1 MTVRK
6 SNLFLN
12 IVNSYVIDSPQPSN
26 ISYWW
31 NLGSLLAVCLIIQI
45 ATGIFLAMH
54 YSSNINLAFLSVEH
68 IMRDINYGWAMRYA
82 HANGAG
88 FFFICVYTHMARGL
102 YYGSYKSPRVIVWSI
117 GVVIFLVM
125 IITAFMG
132 YCLVYGQMSH
142 WGVTVITNL
151 VTAIPYLGDSIAQ
164 FIWGNSSVS
173 NPTIQRFF
181 SLHYLLPFVL
191 AAIACLHMLSLH
203 QHGSGNPLGVTG
215 NIDRIPMSPYFLF
228 KDSIT
233 IFVFL
238 LVYSIVVFYYP
249 NALGDSENYI
259 PGNPMV
265 TPPAIVPEFYLL
277 PFYAIL
283 RSIPNK
289 LLGVIAML
297 AAILVLLILPLVD
310 RSIIRGNAF
319 KPLSKLLYSI
329 FVCNFIL
336 LGLLGAQHIEVPYI
350 FLGQVSTILYF
361 SYFLVLLPGISILE
375 NILFYLA
382 IKPARA

>member
-1 MTVRK
+1 
-6 SNLFLN
+6 
-12 IVNSYVIDSPQPSN
+12 
-26 ISYWW
+26 
-31 NLGSLLAVCLIIQI
+31 
-45 ATGIFLAMH
+45 
-54 YSSNINLAFLSVEH
+54 
-68 IMRDINYGWAMRYA
+68 
-82 HANGAG
+82 
-88 FFFICVYTHMARGL
+88 
-102 YYGSYKSPRVIVWSI
+102 
-117 GVVIFLVM
+117 
-125 IITAFMG
+125 
-132 YCLVYGQMSH
+132 
-142 WGVTVITNL
+142 
-151 VTAIPYLGDSIAQ
+151 
-164 FIWGNSSVS
+164 
-173 NPTIQRFF
+173 
-181 SLHYLLPFVL
+181 
-191 AAIACLHMLSLH
+191 MLSLH

-238 LVYSIVVFYYP
+238 LIYSIVVFYYP

>member
-1 MTVRK
+1 MTIRK

-12 IVNSYVIDSPQPSN
+12 LVNSYTIDSPQPSN
-26 ISYWW
+26 ISYLW
-31 NLGSLLAVCLIIQI
+31 NLGSLLALCLIIQLG
-45 ATGIFLAMH
+45 TGIFLAMH
-54 YSSNINLAFLSVEH
+54 YSSNIDLAFLSVEH
-68 IMRDINYGWAMRYA
+68 IMRDVNYGWAMRYA

-88 FFFICVYTHMARGL
+88 FFFICVYIHMARGL
-102 YYGSYKSPRVIVWSI
+102 YYGSYKSPRVTVWII
-117 GVVIFLVM
+117 GVVIFLLM

-132 YCLVYGQMSH
+132 YSIIYGQMSH

-151 VTAIPYLGDSIAQ
+151 ATAIPYIGNSIAQ
-164 FIWGNSSVS
+164 FLWGGASVG

-181 SLHYLLPFVL
+181 SLHYLLPFIL
-191 AAIACLHMLSLH
+191 AAVSIMHLMALHE
-203 QHGSGNPLGVTG
+203 HGSSNPLGITG

-228 KDSIT
+228 KDLIT
-233 IFVFL
+233 IFIFL
-238 LVYSIVVFYYP
+238 LIYSIMVFFHP

-259 PGNPMV
+259 PANPMI

-297 AAILVLLILPLVD
+297 ASILVLLVLPIVD
-310 RSIIRGNAF
+310 RSVIRGNAF
-319 KPLSKLLYSI
+319 KPISKVIYGI

-336 LGLLGAQHIEVPYI
+336 LGILGAQHIEIPYVL
-350 FLGQVSTILYF
+350 LGQICTILYF
-361 SYFLVLLPGISILE
+361 GYFLVLLPIISILE
-375 NILFYLA
+375 NILFYMA
-382 IKPARA
+382 IKRTY